1 MSATDELD
9 RTSPTLRIT
18 ALFTSTV
25 FLIVLVASC
34 VLRVEITARGTARI
48 VPVDRVQVVQ
58 PEYPGAITQIR
69 VRNGAKVAKG
79 DFLISLD
86 ATPAR
91 AERMTLIEEETRLG
105 REDARLAAFL
115 AGIAA
120 MREGGLP
127 LPPDVTEDFEIDAV
141 DETGMEEQKRLLSAD
156 LKDFADTLRRA
167 DARIEA
173 NSRES
178 DVIQG
183 RIAQTEAAL
192 EIQNERLQAVEKLL
206 KRGAVSRSNYLDVR
220 KLFDSLENDRII
232 AERQAEQKQA
242 EAGVLQAEWQGLF
255 SSRSSATLKRRDE
268 IALRLAVLRQKQR
281 ALKERIAAAALTAP
295 VSGTVEQ
302 LQIATIGGV
311 VQAGQE
317 LLRIVPSDSALEL
330 EALFSNE
337 DSGFLEVG
345 QKVRVRLDAYP
356 AERFGSAIAEITDIA
371 TDSIETGSSGR
382 WGFAVSMKPEVA
394 FLQSPSGQ
402 LALRPGM
409 TASVDAITG
418 ERRLIS
424 YFIAPIT
431 AQFSRSLGER

>member
-1 MSATDELD
+1 MSAIDELEH
-9 RTSPTLRIT
+9 TSPTLRIT
-18 ALFTSTV
+18 ALFTSAV
-25 FLIVLVASC
+25 FVIVLAAAC
-34 VLRVEITARGTARI
+34 ILRVEITARGTARI
-48 VPVDRVQVVQ
+48 VPLDRVQIVQ
-58 PEYPGAITQIR
+58 AEYPGAITQIR
-69 VRNGAKVAKG
+69 VRNGAEVAKG
-79 DFLISLD
+79 DLLIKLD
-86 ATPAR
+86 ATAVL
-91 AERMTLIEEETRLG
+91 AERTTLIEEEARLL

-115 AGIAA
+115 AGITA

-127 LPPDVTEDFEIDAV
+127 LPPDVTDGFKIDAV
-141 DETGMEEQKRLLSAD
+141 DETGMEEQKRLLSAE

-178 DVIQG
+178 EVIQG
-183 RIAQTEAAL
+183 RIVQTKAAL
-192 EIQNERLQAVEKLL
+192 EIQIERLQAAEKLL
-206 KRGAVSRSNYLDVR
+206 KSGAVSRSNYLDVR
-220 KLFDSLENDRII
+220 KLYDSLESDRTI
-232 AERQAEQKQA
+232 AERQAAQKQA
-242 EAGVLQAEWQGLF
+242 EASVLQAEWAGLF
-255 SSRSSATLKRRDE
+255 SARRNAVLKRRDE
-268 IALRLAVLRQKQR
+268 IALRLATLQQKKR
-281 ALKERIAAAALTAP
+281 ALDERVAATALTAP

-302 LQIATIGGV
+302 LQITTIGGV

-317 LLRIVPSDSALEL
+317 LLRIVPGNSALEL

-356 AERFGSAIAEITDIA
+356 AERFGAATAEITDIA
-371 TDSIETGSSGR
+371 ADSIETGSSGR
-382 WGFAVSMKPEVA
+382 WGFVVRMKPEA
-394 FLQSPSGQ
+394 TFLQSPSGQ

-418 ERRLIS
+418 DRRLIS